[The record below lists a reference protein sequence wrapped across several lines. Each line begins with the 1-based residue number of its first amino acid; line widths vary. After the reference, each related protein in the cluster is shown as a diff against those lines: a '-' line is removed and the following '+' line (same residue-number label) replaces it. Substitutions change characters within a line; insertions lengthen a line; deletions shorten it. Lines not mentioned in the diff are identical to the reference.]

1 MNDDQLLRYSR
12 QIMIPKIG
20 FEGQQKLLHA
30 RVLIIGMGGL
40 GSPVSMYLASAGVGH
55 LVICDFDQVE
65 SSNLQRQ
72 IVHNQSRIGMNKAE
86 SAKTTLSQL
95 NSGIKI
101 TALSERLTDH
111 VLQQQVELADIVID
125 ASDNYDTRFLL
136 NQLCVEQRTP
146 LVSGAAI
153 RLEGQVIVFDNKGE
167 GPCYRCL
174 YKDDADDS
182 HTSCAE
188 NGILAP
194 VVGIIGSIQ
203 AVEAIKMIISLGSPL
218 TSRLLLLDAYAMEWR
233 TLKLSKDP
241 QCPVCSTES

>member
-86 SAKTTLSQL
+86 SAKITLSQI
-95 NSGIKI
+95 NPGIKI
-101 TALSERLTDH
+101 TALNERLTDH
-111 VLQQQVELADIVID
+111 VLQQQVQLADIVID

-136 NQLCVEQRTP
+136 NQHCVEQRTP

-153 RLEGQVIVFDNKGE
+153 RLEGQVIVFDNQGE

-203 AVEAIKMIISLGSPL
+203 AVEAIKMIIALGSPL

-233 TLKLSKDP
+233 TLKLAKDP
-241 QCPVCSTES
+241 QCPVCSTEN